1 MVLCNL
7 LGFVSGLFLCAS
19 EGRTKQRCDSL
30 LQLSQSRAVQQ
41 AHECLYI
48 PLCLYIAKLCRARVQ
63 HPLTL
68 PAEPQDL
75 AGQRTMH
82 HHFHSIPHSSSA
94 AACLPCG
101 NMLSSCTAA
110 TPRQGC

>member
-1 MVLCNL
+1 VQAK
-7 LGFVSGLFLCAS
+7 GARSSAAIPSYSSVKAG
-19 EGRTKQRCDSL
+19 
-30 LQLSQSRAVQQ
+30 AVQQ